1 MPIPQLTDQPPAPR
15 RLLRDVVYDKM
26 FAAIL
31 DGTLEFGE
39 RLNDDQLVAWL
50 GVSRTPVREAIA
62 KLADQAL
69 VDIEA
74 NRYTRVVDPTFHEF
88 VDTIDVGYGVWAMV
102 CERALPKLST
112 AGRDEVVRLLDA
124 RAAAFAAGQPE
135 DVMGLV
141 RANEIFLEAAAS
153 PSLAR
158 LWANNAPRLAL
169 LAQRP
174 VVSGVFD
181 YAPALAFTGEL
192 RDAVREG
199 DAARAAEAIRLQP
212 GRLQGWFDAVRE
224 AGVYRS

>member
-26 FAAIL
+26 FAAII

-39 RLNDDQLVAWL
+39 RLNDEQLVAWL

-74 NRYTRVVDPTFHEF
+74 NRYTRIVDPSHDEF

-102 CERALPKLST
+102 VERAVPKLSDG
-112 AGRDEVVRLLDA
+112 GRDEVVRLLDA
-124 RAAAFAAGQPE
+124 RAKAFAAGERE
-135 DVMGLV
+135 DVSGLV
-141 RANEIFLEAAAS
+141 RVNEVFLQAAGS

-158 LWANNAPRLAL
+158 LWSNNAPRLAL

-174 VVSGVFD
+174 VFSGVFD
-181 YAPALAFTGEL
+181 YAPAHSFTEVF
-192 RDAVREG
+192 RDAVRDRDG
-199 DAARAAEAIRLQP
+199 DAAAEAVRQQP

-224 AGVYRS
+224 AGVYRA

>member
-26 FAAIL
+26 FAAII

-39 RLNDDQLVAWL
+39 RLNDEQLVAWL

-74 NRYTRVVDPTFHEF
+74 NRYTRIVDPTYDEF

-102 CERALPKLST
+102 VERAVPKLSD
-112 AGRDEVVRLLDA
+112 AQRAEVVRLLDA
-124 RAAAFAAGQPE
+124 RAKAFAAGE
-135 DVMGLV
+135 ADDVTTLV
-141 RANEIFLEAAAS
+141 RVNELFLEAARS
-153 PSLAR
+153 SSLAR
-158 LWANNAPRLAL
+158 LWSNNAPRLAL

-174 VVSGVFD
+174 IFSGVVHHD
-181 YAPALAFTGEL
+181 EARAFNEAL
-192 RDAVREG
+192 RDAVRDG
-199 DAARAAEAIRLQP
+199 DAAAAAESIRLQP

-224 AGVYRS
+224 AGIYRA

>member
-1 MPIPQLTDQPPAPR
+1 MPIPKLTDQPPAPR

-39 RLNDDQLVAWL
+39 RLNDDELVAWL

-74 NRYTRVVDPTFHEF
+74 NRYTRVVDPTHDEF

-102 CERALPKLST
+102 AERALPKLST
-112 AGRDEVVRLLDA
+112 AERDEVVRLLEG
-124 RAAAFAAGQPE
+124 RAAAFASSQPE

-141 RANEIFLEAAAS
+141 RANGIFLEAVGS

-174 VVSGVFD
+174 VVKGVFD
-181 YAPALAFTGEL
+181 FAPARTFTEEL
-192 RDAVREG
+192 RDAVRDG
-199 DAARAAEAIRLQP
+199 DGPRAAQAIRLQP

-224 AGVYRS
+224 AGIYRA